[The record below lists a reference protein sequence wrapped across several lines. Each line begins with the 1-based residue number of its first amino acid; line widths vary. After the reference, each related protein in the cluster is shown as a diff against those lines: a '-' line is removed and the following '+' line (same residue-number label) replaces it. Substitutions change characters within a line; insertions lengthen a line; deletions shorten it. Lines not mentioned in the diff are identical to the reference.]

1 MLYGYNSLTYKDM
14 FVIYRQYYLDYL
26 NRKSLFNYYY
36 YDYSAPLSFVDYL
49 YFIIGLDLE
58 TSIKIT
64 EKSLY

>member
-26 NRKSLFNYYY
+26 NRKSLFNHYH
-36 YDYSAPLSFVDYL
+36 YDYSVLLSFVDYL

-58 TSIKIT
+58 TSIKIN